1 MNTPA
6 ESSNNNSRVP
16 IVDENSEFTREDNNI
31 QTKSLNVWA

>member
-6 ESSNNNSRVP
+6 ESTNSNSRLL

-31 QTKSLNVWA
+31 QTKSRTVWA